1 VNAEFEVVFM
11 IARFIL
17 LGFGVTVLIIAIR
30 RMRAY
35 RLKERHMLIFL
46 FTGLPFLALSI
57 WPTAVGW
64 VALKMH
70 VQYQTVGLLCVA
82 GFFILVIFE
91 LLTIV
96 SLQDRKISALA
107 QIVGILMEKHGM
119 SDRLGAEGKAFAMEG
134 KAFAAGANPAPSS
147 DPVQP

>member
-1 VNAEFEVVFM
+1 M
-11 IARFIL
+11 IARIIL
-17 LGFGVTVLIIAIR
+17 LGFGATVLIAAIR

-46 FTGLPFLALSI
+46 FTGLPFLALAV

-64 VALKMH
+64 FALKLQ

-107 QIVGILMEKHGM
+107 QIVGILMEKQGI
-119 SDRLGAEGKAFAMEG
+119 SDRLGAGG
-134 KAFAAGANPAPSS
+134 KAFAAQPTPAPSS
-147 DPVQP
+147 DPLQP

>member
-1 VNAEFEVVFM
+1 M
-11 IARFIL
+11 IARIIL
-17 LGFGVTVLIIAIR
+17 LGFGATVLIVAIR

-46 FTGLPFLALSI
+46 FTGLPFLALAI

-64 VALKMH
+64 FALKLN

-107 QIVGILMEKHGM
+107 QIVGILMEKQGI
-119 SDRLGAEGKAFAMEG
+119 SDRLPAEP
-134 KAFAAGANPAPSS
+134 NPAASS
-147 DPVQP
+147 GPVQP